1 MRITFE
7 LESADIEHF
16 QGAFDRARRLA
27 CDADEVDIVDA
38 AKQALDSLCIA
49 TIPGYVRKRLVHVQ
63 RLILMLEDE
72 DWSLRGP
79 ERIDALAALAYFGD
93 PDDLIP
99 DHIEVIG
106 LIDDAIMLELLARRM
121 RHVLQRLPEV
131 LHDPQLHAGARR
143 RRWSRERH
151 GRACSPEH
159 RAALMDSCL
168 RGASAST
175 RMSIHRCELAM
186 PIARIP
192 AQIGVKLASFPDRTQ
207 SRRSQSCK

>member
-63 RLILMLEDE
+63 RLILMLEDDE
-72 DWSLRGP
+72 WNLRGP

-121 RHVLQRLPEV
+121 RHVLGAYRKFCSVRSAMPATADAMDARTARARLLAVHRTTLMEE
-131 LHDPQLHAGARR
+131 LASR
-143 RRWSRERH
+143 RERVDAH
-151 GRACSPEH
+151 VDP
-159 RAALMDSCL
+159 
-168 RGASAST
+168 
-175 RMSIHRCELAM
+175 
-186 PIARIP
+186 
-192 AQIGVKLASFPDRTQ
+192 
-207 SRRSQSCK
+207 